1 MDKLV
6 ELGEKLKLSGKDLTE
21 FIREQQKIA
30 REERANE
37 RAVRREEE
45 ERLER
50 ERQNERQKLI
60 KEQEFELRARELEHE
75 KAMMEMKLQLSEMEG
90 NKSSS
95 DRPGYMGIPKMTV
108 PAPRMPPFSAAED
121 LDAYLLRFERF
132 ARAQAW
138 SHEDYATN
146 LSLCL
151 SGEALEVYS
160 RLSPEDSLDYDKL
173 KEALLQRFQLT
184 EEGFRRKFRRGKP
197 KEGETTVQFLARIE
211 NYLKRWINLA
221 KIENT
226 FEGVCDLL
234 LREQL
239 LNTSSK
245 ELVIFVKEHS
255 CETAEELARLSDRY
269 LEAHGGRKRA
279 DFSKR
284 FSPVGENQQQ
294 TNIKPGADKDG
305 SSREQNKNTFKC
317 FLCGKSN
324 HKAKD
329 CWSKGN
335 NSRVHKAQ
343 ALQQTESKADSETLQ
358 GQEASAC
365 MVKLIK
371 ASSDK
376 QIELAGGEKIPV
388 VSAACQDTGEGKRE
402 NLFLTERMPVKEGK
416 VNGQSVS
423 VLRDSGCSGIVIRR
437 SLVRDEQ
444 LTGLQQLCVLIDGT
458 VRRVDEAEV
467 EVQTPFFSGKV
478 KAMCM
483 QKPIYDLIIGN
494 IPGVRGTEVIGNNKE
509 GAKPHKEKERQ
520 GDVSKNYSGENQ
532 KDKLDLDEKEP
543 QSADQTEEVGA
554 VQTRAQVAA
563 EHQRKGRPLKTPE
576 IKVKDVSPEQFRRDQ
591 REDGSLEKLFEKV
604 ELEKDIERKGDGYFV
619 RDGILYKANK
629 LGQEEDS
636 CVVVPTIHREAIMQI
651 AHDSIMGGHL
661 GYKKTL
667 DKIRAQFTWPGITA
681 DVERYC
687 KSCDACQ
694 RTIPKGKVV
703 KAPLGSMPI
712 IETPFH
718 RVAVDLVG
726 PIVPK
731 SDKGN
736 RYILTLVDYATRFP
750 EAVALKTTDT
760 EKVAEALVDMFARV
774 GIPNEVLSD
783 NGPQFISDVMKEV
796 GRLLSLRQ
804 LKSTPYHPMCNGLV
818 EKFNGTLK
826 LMLRRMAEE
835 RPKDWDRYISS
846 LLFAYREAPQAS
858 TGFSPFELLYGRS
871 VRGPLSILREI
882 WTNEETE
889 AETKTT
895 YQYVLDLKERLE
907 TTCKL
912 AHEELRKSGER
923 YRKYYDKGSKESKL
937 KVGDKALILLPTD
950 NNKLLMHWKGP
961 YVVTHKQSDKDFTLD
976 INGKTKT
983 FHANMLKK
991 YVEREIK
998 ADEVKIGASLMVEQ
1012 PKMQT
1017 EDNSELLTFPTD
1029 ESDEKATI
1037 ASTLNKEERERI
1049 HEVLQTY
1056 EHVVRDAPGQTSI
1069 TECTIKLTSDDPVRT
1084 KAYPIPHAL
1093 RETLNKEVEK
1103 MLEADVIEKSSS
1115 PYSSPV
1121 VLVKKPDGTI
1131 RFCVD
1136 YRKLNRIT
1144 VFDAEPM
1151 PSAEDIYAK
1160 LSGDKYFSKI
1170 DLRKGYWQIKM
1181 DAASKD
1187 KTAFATPDGL
1197 YNFKTMPF
1205 GLVCAPA
1212 VFSRLMRTL
1221 LRGLKG
1227 VDNYIDD
1234 ILIHTESFDDHVRC
1248 LEEVLQRLSEAN
1260 MTAKPSKCF
1269 FGYETIEFLGHN
1281 VGNGSITPITRT
1293 LEKIEEAERPKTKKQ
1308 VRSFLGLTGYYRD
1321 FIQNYSTIATPLSEL
1336 TKKAKPNKVIWEEKH
1351 ENSYNQLKSAL
1362 SKAPVLRLPD
1372 LDREFVLQTDA
1383 SDVGI
1388 GAVLMQRYDG
1398 TLFPVSYASRKL
1410 LPRERNYSVVEREC
1424 LALVWAVQKFH
1435 VLVYGKEF
1443 TLQTDHASLAHIN
1456 KAKLTNSRIL
1466 RWSLILQEYRFKVEA
1481 IKGTLNVCADY
1492 LSRLD

>member
-1 MDKLV
+1 
-6 ELGEKLKLSGKDLTE
+6 
-21 FIREQQKIA
+21 
-30 REERANE
+30 
-37 RAVRREEE
+37 
-45 ERLER
+45 
-50 ERQNERQKLI
+50 
-60 KEQEFELRARELEHE
+60 
-75 KAMMEMKLQLSEMEG
+75 
-90 NKSSS
+90 
-95 DRPGYMGIPKMTV
+95 
-108 PAPRMPPFSAAED
+108 
-121 LDAYLLRFERF
+121 
-132 ARAQAW
+132 
-138 SHEDYATN
+138 
-146 LSLCL
+146 
-151 SGEALEVYS
+151 
-160 RLSPEDSLDYDKL
+160 
-173 KEALLQRFQLT
+173 
-184 EEGFRRKFRRGKP
+184 
-197 KEGETTVQFLARIE
+197 
-211 NYLKRWINLA
+211 
-221 KIENT
+221 
-226 FEGVCDLL
+226 
-234 LREQL
+234 
-239 LNTSSK
+239 
-245 ELVIFVKEHS
+245 
-255 CETAEELARLSDRY
+255 
-269 LEAHGGRKRA
+269 
-279 DFSKR
+279 
-284 FSPVGENQQQ
+284 
-294 TNIKPGADKDG
+294 
-305 SSREQNKNTFKC
+305 
-317 FLCGKSN
+317 
-324 HKAKD
+324 
-329 CWSKGN
+329 
-335 NSRVHKAQ
+335 
-343 ALQQTESKADSETLQ
+343 
-358 GQEASAC
+358 
-365 MVKLIK
+365 
-371 ASSDK
+371 
-376 QIELAGGEKIPV
+376 
-388 VSAACQDTGEGKRE
+388 
-402 NLFLTERMPVKEGK
+402 
-416 VNGQSVS
+416 
-423 VLRDSGCSGIVIRR
+423 
-437 SLVRDEQ
+437 
-444 LTGLQQLCVLIDGT
+444 
-458 VRRVDEAEV
+458 
-467 EVQTPFFSGKV
+467 
-478 KAMCM
+478 MCM

-619 RDGILYKANK
+619 RDGVLYKANK

-636 CVVVPTIHREAIMQI
+636 GVVVPIIHREAIMQI

-667 DKIRAQFTWPGITA
+667 DKIRAQFTGPGITA

-731 SDKGN
+731 S
-736 RYILTLVDYATRFP
+736 
-750 EAVALKTTDT
+750 VALKTTDT

-804 LKSTPYHPMCNGLV
+804 LKSTPYHPMCNGLF

-912 AHEELRKSGER
+912 VHEELRKSGER

-1012 PKMQT
+1012 TKMQT

-1049 HEVLQTY
+1049 QEVLQTY

-1121 VLVKKPDGTI
+1121 VLVKNPDGTI
-1131 RFCVD
+1131 RFCVG

-1144 VFDAEPM
+1144 VFDAE
-1151 PSAEDIYAK
+1151 
-1160 LSGDKYFSKI
+1160 L
-1170 DLRKGYWQIKM
+1170 
-1181 DAASKD
+1181 
-1187 KTAFATPDGL
+1187 
-1197 YNFKTMPF
+1197 
-1205 GLVCAPA
+1205 
-1212 VFSRLMRTL
+1212 LMISMQNCQETS
-1221 LRGLKG
+1221 
-1227 VDNYIDD
+1227 I
-1234 ILIHTESFDDHVRC
+1234 
-1248 LEEVLQRLSEAN
+1248 LQRLIC
-1260 MTAKPSKCF
+1260 AKATGRSKWILLQKIKQHLQHQMVC
-1269 FGYETIEFLGHN
+1269 
-1281 VGNGSITPITRT
+1281 ITS
-1293 LEKIEEAERPKTKKQ
+1293 KQ
-1308 VRSFLGLTGYYRD
+1308 CLL
-1321 FIQNYSTIATPLSEL
+1321 
-1336 TKKAKPNKVIWEEKH
+1336 
-1351 ENSYNQLKSAL
+1351 AL
-1362 SKAPVLRLPD
+1362 SV
-1372 LDREFVLQTDA
+1372 
-1383 SDVGI
+1383 
-1388 GAVLMQRYDG
+1388 
-1398 TLFPVSYASRKL
+1398 L
-1410 LPRERNYSVVEREC
+1410 LPS
-1424 LALVWAVQKFH
+1424 LV
-1435 VLVYGKEF
+1435 
-1443 TLQTDHASLAHIN
+1443 D
-1456 KAKLTNSRIL
+1456 
-1466 RWSLILQEYRFKVEA
+1466 
-1481 IKGTLNVCADY
+1481 
-1492 LSRLD
+1492 